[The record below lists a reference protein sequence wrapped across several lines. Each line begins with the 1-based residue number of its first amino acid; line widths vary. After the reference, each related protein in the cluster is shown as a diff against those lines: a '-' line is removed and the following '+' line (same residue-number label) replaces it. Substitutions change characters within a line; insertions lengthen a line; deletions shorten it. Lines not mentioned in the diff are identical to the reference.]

1 MCLPPARR
9 LKTNPPCSNDFN
21 ASSLSGQDQPP
32 PLADLY
38 DLLDLLV
45 LESNNEA
52 KEEEDKVE
60 DGIADKVANPV
71 AKGALFGGVVAK
83 QDNAIEHKSSVMNV
97 SLGNLDLAN
106 MVNGYPGDAIEDKPF
121 DNSFTRKST
130 LSWWRKVGFLPMNR
144 SAIND
149 PKVRYELGE
158 EARPRRMVSGFN
170 C

>member
-1 MCLPPARR
+1 M
-9 LKTNPPCSNDFN
+9 
-21 ASSLSGQDQPP
+21 SGRHQLP

-45 LESNNEA
+45 LKGNNEA
-52 KEEEDKVE
+52 KMEEGEVE
-60 DGIADKVANPV
+60 EGNVDRVANPV
-71 AKGALFGGVVAK
+71 AKSALFDGVVAK
-83 QDNAIEHKSSVMNV
+83 QDHAIEHKSSVMNV